1 MSPEWSLPLR
11 SSEQN
16 YVRLLNFLHSSY
28 TEPFQAS
35 DVPWETYDLGPLLYL
50 FLKIKYLTFCII
62 KTLIYINK
70 SEKDR
75 ESLKWLKSHDV

>member
-1 MSPEWSLPLR
+1 MSPEWSLPLS

-16 YVRLLNFLHSSY
+16 YVRSFNFLHSSY

-35 DVPWETYDLGPLLYL
+35 DVPWETYGLGPLLYL
-50 FLKIKYLTFCII
+50 FLKRKYLKVCII
-62 KTLIYINK
+62 KTFIYINK

-75 ESLKWLKSHDV
+75 ESLKWLKSHYV